1 MPLFFDSH
9 SSSCVLCS
17 MKKSIVYFIV
27 IVNGQIEII

>member
-17 MKKSIVYFIV
+17 MKKSIIDFIV
-27 IVNGQIEII
+27 PVNGQIEII

>member
-1 MPLFFDSH
+1 MPLFFDLH

-17 MKKSIVYFIV
+17 MKKSIIYLIV